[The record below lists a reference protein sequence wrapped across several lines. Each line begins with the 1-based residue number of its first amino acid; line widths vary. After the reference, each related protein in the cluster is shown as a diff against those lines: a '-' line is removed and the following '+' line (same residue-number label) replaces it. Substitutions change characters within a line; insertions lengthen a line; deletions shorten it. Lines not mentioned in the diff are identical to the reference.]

1 LKTLDETNVYVN
13 VTTYLKVNIENLGW
27 EECLCKCYIS
37 ESKYWKPFGWD
48 ECLCEC
54 HISQRKH
61 EKTWVRW
68 KSMWMLHISKQ
79 ILNTLSVMNV
89 CECYISQSKYW
100 KPWMRRMFMW
110 MLHISK
116 QILNTLSAIN
126 VYVNVS
132 YLKANIENL
141 GWDEC
146 LCECYISQSKYWK
159 LWMRRMFMQNVTYL
173 KVNIEIGRFWL
184 VGIPE

>member
-13 VTTYLKVNIENLGW
+13 VTYLKVNIENL
-27 EECLCKCYIS
+27 
-37 ESKYWKPFGWD
+37 GWD

-79 ILNTLSVMNV
+79 ILNTLS
-89 CECYISQSKYW
+89 
-100 KPWMRRMFMW
+100 
-110 MLHISK
+110 
-116 QILNTLSAIN
+116 AIN

-146 LCECYISQSKYWK
+146 LCKCYISQSKYGKVWVR
-159 LWMRRMFMQNVTYL
+159 WMFMWML
-173 KVNIEIGRFWL
+173 HISK
-184 VGIPE
+184 